1 MSVPNQYLH
10 ILDSVSYAI
19 VTMDLDCR
27 VTYLNERAKIFLTGR
42 GRDHYRVGI
51 EAESILPLA
60 APQARKAMQTEEFR
74 HGDGRIVDRGEEL
87 FFEITP
93 LMADG
98 VLAGAV
104 VSLQRPERFE
114 ELATKLDSHRRLS
127 KQLQTIFDAS
137 SDGIWVCDGDG
148 IVISINRASE
158 QINGIRAEA
167 VIGRNVETIVL
178 SGMVDRSVT
187 VEVLRCKEQVSIMQ
201 HIKRTEKELL
211 VTGTPAFDEKG
222 EINLV
227 VVNER
232 DVTDLNR
239 LKSNLESMTRA
250 KEKAQDELTGF
261 MMLELDQAGIV
272 AESKA
277 MRKLLT
283 TAMKL
288 AQLDASGILLL
299 GESGTGKSLAAKFIH
314 KNSPRRD
321 KPFISINCAALPESL
336 FEAELFGHEKGA
348 FTGASE
354 RGKIGLI
361 GLAGDG
367 TLFLDEVGE
376 LPLSVQAKLLKCL
389 DENEY
394 LPVGGRTP
402 KKMQCSIIAATN
414 RDLELMVRKN
424 RFRQDLFY
432 RLNTFVLSIPPL
444 RERMEDLFELTSHY
458 LTVYNEKFGQTKRFT
473 TRTLDIFQAYPFP
486 GNVRELVNI
495 IKKGVA
501 LHDGDVLDEF
511 FEDAL
516 HSPSGDSPSRELSL
530 SQELDRAE
538 RLALQRAVAACSTTR
553 QVAALLGTSQP
564 TVVRKLKKHG
574 LSL

>member
-1 MSVPNQYLH
+1 MSIPARYQH
-10 ILDSVSYAI
+10 ILDSVSYAV
-19 VTMDLDCR
+19 VTMDLNCR
-27 VTYLNERAKIFLTGR
+27 VTYLNERAKVFLKGR

-51 EAESILPLA
+51 EAEAILPLA
-60 APQARKAMQTEEFR
+60 APQARKAMQTEEFQR
-74 HGDGRIVDRGEEL
+74 GDGRIVDRGDEL

-98 VLAGAV
+98 VMAGAV

-114 ELATKLDSHRRLS
+114 ELATKLDSHRRLV

-148 IVISINRASE
+148 TVISINRASE
-158 QINGIRAEA
+158 QINGIRAES
-167 VIGRNVETIVL
+167 VIGRNVDTIVH

-187 VEVLRCKEQVSIMQ
+187 LEVLRCKEQVSIMQ
-201 HIKRTEKELL
+201 HIKRTDKELL

-222 EINLV
+222 AINLV

-239 LKSNLESMTRA
+239 LKSNLENMTRA

-261 MMLELDQAGIV
+261 MMLELEQAGIV

-283 TAMKL
+283 TAVKL

-321 KPFISINCAALPESL
+321 KPFLSINCAALPESL

-348 FTGASE
+348 FTGAAE

-361 GLAGDG
+361 GLAGEG

-376 LPLSVQAKLLKCL
+376 LPLAVQAKLLKCL
-389 DENEY
+389 DEKEY
-394 LPVGGRTP
+394 LPVGGRTY

-414 RDLELMVRKN
+414 RDLELMVQKR
-424 RFRQDLFY
+424 RFREDLFY
-432 RLNTFVLSIPPL
+432 RLNTFALSIPPL
-444 RERMEDLFELTSHY
+444 RERVEDLFELASHY
-458 LTVYNEKFGQTKRFT
+458 IEVYNEKYGQSKRFT
-473 TRTLDIFQAYPFP
+473 TRTLDIFQAYAFP

-501 LHDGDVLDEF
+501 LHDGEVLDDF

-516 HSPSGDSPSRELSL
+516 QTLHKVSPTHELSL
-530 SQELDRAE
+530 NQELDRTE
-538 RLALQRAVAACSTTR
+538 RMVLQRAMAACSTTR
-553 QVAALLGTSQP
+553 QMAQLLGTSQP